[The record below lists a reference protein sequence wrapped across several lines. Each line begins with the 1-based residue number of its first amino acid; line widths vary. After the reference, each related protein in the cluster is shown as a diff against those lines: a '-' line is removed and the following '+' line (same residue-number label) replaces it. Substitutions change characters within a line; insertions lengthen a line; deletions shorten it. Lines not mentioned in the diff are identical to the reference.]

1 MKIKLIIP
9 GKPVAKARPRFY
21 RKGNFVGAYKT
32 SEQETEEGRFLIMAM
47 KQLRVSGVSPVESGI
62 PLRLSCTFIMP
73 IPKSTS
79 KKKSKQM
86 IDGEIKHTKKPDLD
100 NLIKFTKDCLN
111 GVAWHDDSQ
120 VVEYGAMKKVYGDEP
135 MTRILIEAAND

>member
-1 MKIKLIIP
+1 
-9 GKPVAKARPRFY
+9 
-21 RKGNFVGAYKT
+21 
-32 SEQETEEGRFLIMAM
+32 
-47 KQLRVSGVSPVESGI
+47 
-62 PLRLSCTFIMP
+62 
-73 IPKSTS
+73 
-79 KKKSKQM
+79 M

-135 MTRILIEAAND
+135 MTRILIEAANG